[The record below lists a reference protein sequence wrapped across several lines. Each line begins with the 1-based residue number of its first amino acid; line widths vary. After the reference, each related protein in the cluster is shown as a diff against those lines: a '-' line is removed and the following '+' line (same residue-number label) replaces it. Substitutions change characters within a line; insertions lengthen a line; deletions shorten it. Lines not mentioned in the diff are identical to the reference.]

1 MLLAATIGVMGVL
14 GTSCVED
21 EKNPYEN
28 IEDGTASGSAFN
40 VMLPGMGTFYVGS
53 EIELRGSGFSSGDEI
68 YVSDF
73 YDSSSSVKARIT
85 SYTADKLFFI
95 MPAGVVEYG
104 GNVEVS
110 LVRNGEWHTL
120 GGLYVNNYSCTSMP
134 LENDIYGELV
144 EIMGEY
150 ADGDKAYYQEY
161 NYDGEL
167 LGEPIELDLKLKN
180 SDYDYNE
187 VIQTSTFY
195 PLFDNYLFIYEH
207 NGETAI
213 KQEMPRLGTQLM
225 IEQSASIGETVSIEW
240 PGFKNGDKIL
250 LAPNGSE
257 NATLI
262 NNPVIAED
270 MLSFEV
276 PSAGSDEI
284 ISFYQILLLRYE
296 GYVSN
301 IGYLN
306 IIN

>member
-1 MLLAATIGVMGVL
+1 MLLTAIAAIMGVI

-21 EKNPYEN
+21 ERNPYEN
-28 IEDGTASGSAFN
+28 TGNGTDVFN

-68 YVSDF
+68 YVSDA
-73 YDSSSSVKARIT
+73 YNSSSSVKARIT

-95 MPAGVVEYG
+95 MPADVVEYG

-134 LENDIYGELV
+134 LKNDIYGEFV

-167 LGEPIELDLKLKN
+167 LGEPVELDLKLKN

-195 PLFDNYLFIYEH
+195 PLFDNFLFIYEH
-207 NGETAI
+207 NGETSI
-213 KQEMPRLGTQLM
+213 KQDMGRISGRLM
-225 IEQSASIGETVSIEW
+225 IDLSASIGETVSREW
-240 PGFKNGDKIL
+240 PWFKDGDKIL
-250 LAPNGSE
+250 LALGGIE
-257 NATLI
+257 NVVAI
-262 NNPVIAED
+262 IDNPVIAD
-270 MLSFEV
+270 GWITFEI
-276 PSAGSDEI
+276 PSNGIEAGMNYE
-284 ISFYQILLLRYE
+284 ILLQRYE
-296 GYVSN
+296 GN
-301 IGYLN
+301 ATTIGYLT
-306 IIN
+306 INY

>member
-1 MLLAATIGVMGVL
+1 MLLVATIGVMGVL

-40 VMLPGMGTFYVGS
+40 VMLPGMGNFFVGS

-68 YVSDF
+68 YVSDV

-120 GGLYVNNYSCTSMP
+120 GDLYVSNYSCTSMP
-134 LENDIYGELV
+134 LENDIYGEFV

-150 ADGDKAYYQEY
+150 SDGDKAYYQEIV
-161 NYDGEL
+161 NGEL
-167 LGEPIELDLKLKN
+167 LGEPVELDLNLQSN
-180 SDYDYNE
+180 SDYNYDY
-187 VIQTSTFY
+187 VIQASVFY
-195 PLFDNYLFIYEH
+195 PLFNTYLFIYEH

>member
-1 MLLAATIGVMGVL
+1 MLLTAIAAIMGVI

-21 EKNPYEN
+21 ERNPYEN
-28 IEDGTASGSAFN
+28 TGNGTDVFN

-68 YVSDF
+68 YVSDA
-73 YDSSSSVKARIT
+73 YNSSSSVKARIT

-95 MPAGVVEYG
+95 MPADVVEYG

-134 LENDIYGELV
+134 LKNDIYGEFV

-150 ADGDKAYYQEY
+150 ADGDKAYYQEIV
-161 NYDGEL
+161 NGEL
-167 LGEPIELDLKLKN
+167 LGEPVELDLNLQSN

>member
-134 LENDIYGELV
+134 LENDIYGEFV

-150 ADGDKAYYQEY
+150 ADGDKAYYQEIV
-161 NYDGEL
+161 NGEL
-167 LGEPIELDLKLKN
+167 LGEPVELDLNLQSN

>member
-150 ADGDKAYYQEY
+150 ADGDKAYYQEIV
-161 NYDGEL
+161 NGEL
-167 LGEPIELDLKLKN
+167 LGEPVELDLNLQSN

>member
-104 GNVEVS
+104 GDVEVS
-110 LVRNGEWHTL
+110 LVRNGERHTL

-134 LENDIYGELV
+134 LENDIYGEFV

-150 ADGDKAYYQEY
+150 ADGDKAYYQEIV
-161 NYDGEL
+161 NGEL
-167 LGEPIELDLKLKN
+167 LGEPVELDLNLQSN

>member
-1 MLLAATIGVMGVL
+1 MNVMLLTAIAAIMGVI

-21 EKNPYEN
+21 ERNPYEN
-28 IEDGTASGSAFN
+28 TGNGTDVFN

-68 YVSDF
+68 YVSDA
-73 YDSSSSVKARIT
+73 YNSSSSVKARIT

-95 MPAGVVEYG
+95 MPADVVEYG

-134 LENDIYGELV
+134 LKNDIYGEFV

-167 LGEPIELDLKLKN
+167 LGEPVELDLKLKN

-195 PLFDNYLFIYEH
+195 PLFDNFLFIYEH
-207 NGETAI
+207 NGETSI
-213 KQEMPRLGTQLM
+213 KQDMGKISGRLM
-225 IEQSASIGETVSIEW
+225 IDLSASIGETVSIEW

-250 LAPNGSE
+250 LALGGIE
-257 NATLI
+257 NVVAI
-262 NNPVIAED
+262 IDNPVIAD
-270 MLSFEV
+270 GWITFEI
-276 PSAGSDEI
+276 PSNGIEAGMNYE
-284 ISFYQILLLRYE
+284 ILLQRYE
-296 GYVSN
+296 GN
-301 IGYLN
+301 ATTIGYLT
-306 IIN
+306 INY

>member
-134 LENDIYGELV
+134 LENDIYGEFV

-207 NGETAI
+207 NGETSI
-213 KQEMPRLGTQLM
+213 KQDMGRIGGRLM
-225 IEQSASIGETVSIEW
+225 IDLSASIGETVSREW
-240 PGFKNGDKIL
+240 PWFKDGDKIL
-250 LAPNGSE
+250 LALGGIE
-257 NATLI
+257 NVVAI
-262 NNPVIAED
+262 IDNPVIAD
-270 MLSFEV
+270 GWITFEI
-276 PSAGSDEI
+276 PSNGIEAGMNYE
-284 ISFYQILLLRYE
+284 ILLQRYE

>member
-1 MLLAATIGVMGVL
+1 MLLTAIAAIMGVI

-21 EKNPYEN
+21 ERNPYEN
-28 IEDGTASGSAFN
+28 TGNGTDVFN

-53 EIELRGSGFSSGDEI
+53 EIELRGSGFSSGDKI

-104 GNVEVS
+104 GDVEVS

-134 LENDIYGELV
+134 LENDIYGEFV

-150 ADGDKAYYQEY
+150 ADGDKAYYQEIV
-161 NYDGEL
+161 NGEL
-167 LGEPIELDLKLKN
+167 LGEPVELDLNLQSN

>member
-1 MLLAATIGVMGVL
+1 MLLTAIAAIMGVI

-21 EKNPYEN
+21 ERNPYEN
-28 IEDGTASGSAFN
+28 TGNGTDVFN

-68 YVSDF
+68 YVSDA
-73 YDSSSSVKARIT
+73 YNSSSSVKARII

-134 LENDIYGELV
+134 LENDIYGEFV

-167 LGEPIELDLKLKN
+167 LGEPVELDLKLKN

-187 VIQTSTFY
+187 VMQTSTFY
-195 PLFDNYLFIYEH
+195 PLFDNFLFIYEH
-207 NGETAI
+207 NGETSI
-213 KQEMPRLGTQLM
+213 KQDMGRISGRLM
-225 IEQSASIGETVSIEW
+225 IDLSASIGETVSREW
-240 PGFKNGDKIL
+240 PWFKDGDKIL
-250 LAPNGSE
+250 LALGGIE
-257 NATLI
+257 NVVAI
-262 NNPVIAED
+262 IDNPVIAYGWIT
-270 MLSFEV
+270 FEI
-276 PSAGSDEI
+276 PSNGIEAGMNYE
-284 ISFYQILLLRYE
+284 ILLQRYE
-296 GYVSN
+296 GN
-301 IGYLN
+301 ATTIGYLT
-306 IIN
+306 INY

>member
-1 MLLAATIGVMGVL
+1 MLLTAIAAIMGVI

-21 EKNPYEN
+21 ERNPYEN
-28 IEDGTASGSAFN
+28 TGNGTDVFN

-104 GNVEVS
+104 GDVEVS

-134 LENDIYGELV
+134 LENDIYGEFV

-150 ADGDKAYYQEY
+150 ADGDKAYYQEIV
-161 NYDGEL
+161 NGEL
-167 LGEPIELDLKLKN
+167 LGEPVELDLNLQSN

>member
-1 MLLAATIGVMGVL
+1 MLLTAIAAIMGVI

-21 EKNPYEN
+21 ERNPYEN
-28 IEDGTASGSAFN
+28 TGNGTDVFN

-104 GNVEVS
+104 GDVEVS

-134 LENDIYGELV
+134 LENDIYGEFV